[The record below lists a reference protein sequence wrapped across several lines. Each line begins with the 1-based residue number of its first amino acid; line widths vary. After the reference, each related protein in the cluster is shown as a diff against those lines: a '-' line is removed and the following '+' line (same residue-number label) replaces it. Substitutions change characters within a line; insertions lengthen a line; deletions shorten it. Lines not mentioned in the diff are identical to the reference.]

1 MTNKEKVIT
10 PKKLYT
16 SRIIKAS
23 ALLADTKNLL
33 RNWDET
39 LSVTENLNNIRKE
52 NIFGKASRSRV
63 EDILQAF
70 RLRYLSSEAVIHSLV
85 VLVKSDFPT
94 EALNCILYFFSA
106 QSDLLLHDT
115 VTKAL
120 VARRNKGLLEV
131 GPVYIRSVLTNW
143 LKEGHMVS
151 QWSEET
157 VERVAQGLLA
167 TLRDFGILQGAVNKT
182 IAPTHLPKEAFA
194 FIAFYLWQIQPS
206 GKLLLSN
213 SEWQLFFLDPQLV
226 ERYLIEVHQSH
237 LLEYHAAGSVIRIAF
252 PAQTLEGYARALTER
267 TY

>member
-1 MTNKEKVIT
+1 MSGKEKVVA
-10 PKKLYT
+10 PKKLYS
-16 SRIIKAS
+16 SRIILAS
-23 ALLADTKNLL
+23 ALLADTKTFLRYWDVTISAAKNL
-33 RNWDET
+33 D
-39 LSVTENLNNIRKE
+39 NIRKE

-63 EDILQAF
+63 EDILKIF
-70 RLRYLSSEAVIHSLV
+70 RRRYLSSEAVIHSLV
-85 VLVKSDFPT
+85 ILAKSDFPA
-94 EALNCILYFFSA
+94 EALDCILYFFSA

-115 VTKAL
+115 VTEAL

-131 GPVYIRSVLTNW
+131 GPTYIRSVLTDW

-157 VERVAQGLLA
+157 IERVAQGLLA

-194 FIAFYLWQIQPS
+194 FIAFYLWQLQPS
-206 GKLLLSN
+206 GKILLN
-213 SEWQLFFLDPQLV
+213 NIEWQLFFLSPQLV
-226 ERYLIEVHQSH
+226 EHYLIEAHQFH